1 MAALGP
7 IDCDVHPTCPSITAL
22 LPYMDDMWRETVI
35 RRGIDDL
42 TTISYP
48 ATNPL
53 SARADWRD
61 ATGRAATSAAT
72 LGVQA
77 LDPFG
82 SSHAILNCLYGTQAV
97 FSEDMA
103 AAFCRA
109 LNGWIAAEWLG
120 RDSRLRASIVVPMLN
135 AELAVEEIN
144 HWAHDTRFVQVLL
157 LANGEVPLGRRAM
170 WPIYAAAE
178 RHGLPVGVHAG
189 STYRHP
195 ITPVGWP
202 SYFTEDYVN
211 QTPAM
216 QSQLTSMV
224 TEGVF
229 ARFPKL
235 TVVLMESGV
244 TWLPAWEWRLTKF
257 WKGVRSEI
265 PWVADPPG
273 SIVRDHVRLTLQPF
287 DGPPD
292 SATVM
297 RVMDHFRSDDMILF
311 STDYPH
317 WQFEGLEAIPAGMDP
332 GLAQK
337 IMADNPLRT
346 YSRLN
351 QTARQEPVA

>member
-1 MAALGP
+1 
-7 IDCDVHPTCPSITAL
+7 
-22 LPYMDDMWRETVI
+22 
-35 RRGIDDL
+35 
-42 TTISYP
+42 
-48 ATNPL
+48 
-53 SARADWRD
+53 
-61 ATGRAATSAAT
+61 
-72 LGVQA
+72 
-77 LDPFG
+77 
-82 SSHAILNCLYGTQAV
+82 
-97 FSEDMA
+97 
-103 AAFCRA
+103 
-109 LNGWIAAEWLG
+109 
-120 RDSRLRASIVVPMLN
+120 
-135 AELAVEEIN
+135 
-144 HWAHDTRFVQVLL
+144 
-157 LANGEVPLGRRAM
+157 M

-229 ARFPKL
+229 ARFPNL

-317 WQFEGLEAIPAGMDP
+317 WQFEGLGAIPAGMDP
-332 GLAQK
+332 SLAQK